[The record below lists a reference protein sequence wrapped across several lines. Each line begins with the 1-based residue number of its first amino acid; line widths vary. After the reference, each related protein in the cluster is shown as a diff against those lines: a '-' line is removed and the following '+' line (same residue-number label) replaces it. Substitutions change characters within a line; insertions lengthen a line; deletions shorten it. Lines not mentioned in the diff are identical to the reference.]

1 MTNCRRCG
9 MQPLVPG
16 CVCSEGG
23 CKCRDYCDDCARE
36 VLLQEGARLYERAV
50 AKPSRVRGK
59 SSKRVGPTESEILAA
74 IRKRLGREAD
84 FKGWRLSYGITKD
97 DPDKRKSGEAEK
109 KWKGGLSVRGGSDI
123 IGILCGKLPV
133 SIDFANKS
141 AEFRPFGRF
150 IALEVKTPEH
160 LARIMSTIQR
170 GAIAKLSKT
179 DQRQIMFL
187 AVVRSMGGFGA
198 FVDSEES
205 AVAALDRARR
215 GESE

>member
-9 MQPLVPG
+9 MQPRVPG
-16 CVCSEGG
+16 CICSEGG

-59 SSKRVGPTESEILAA
+59 SSKRVGPTESEILSAV
-74 IRKRLGREAD
+74 RKRLGREPD
-84 FKGWRLSYGITKD
+84 LCLWRLSYGITAD
-97 DPDKRKSGEAEK
+97 DDNDTPRKRYRA
-109 KWKGGLSVRGGSDI
+109 GLSVRGGSDL
-123 IGILCGKLPV
+123 IGILRYEEPSGYGSGPM
-133 SIDFANKS
+133 ST
-141 AEFRPFGRF
+141 GRF
-150 IALEVKTPEH
+150 TALEVKTPEH
-160 LARIMSTIQR
+160 LARILSAIKR
-170 GAIAKLSKT
+170 GATARLSKT
-179 DQRQIMFL
+179 DQHQIMFL

-205 AVAALDRARR
+205 AVQALERARR

>member
-23 CKCRDYCDDCARE
+23 CKCRDYCEDCARA

-50 AKPSRVRGK
+50 AKPSRARGK

-74 IRKRLGREAD
+74 IRKRLGREPD
-84 FKGWRLSYGITKD
+84 LCLWRLSYGITAD
-97 DPDKRKSGEAEK
+97 DDNDTPRKRYRA
-109 KWKGGLSVRGGSDI
+109 GLSVRGGSDL
-123 IGILCGKLPV
+123 IGILAYRPCREKPHEGILSCPFCAAPV
-133 SIDFANKS
+133 
-141 AEFRPFGRF
+141 GRF
-150 IALEVKTPEH
+150 TALECKTPEH
-160 LARIMSTIQR
+160 LARIMSAIKR
-170 GAIAKLSKT
+170 GATAKLSKT
-179 DQRQIMFL
+179 DQHQIMFL
-187 AVVRSMGGFGA
+187 GVVRSMGGFGA

-205 AVAALDRARR
+205 AVAALDRARK